1 MVYKG
6 SQRVNGKSILGILTL
21 AAGYNSQITIEAKV
35 RTPKNLSRPWR
46 SSYRTTS
53 RKCQRIVKEIPVAI

>member
-21 AAGYNSQITIEAKV
+21 AAGYNSQITIEAKGEDA
-35 RTPKNLSRPWR
+35 KLSRPWR